1 MVYHLLLDRG
11 KRHTEI
17 LLPFVRV
24 HNMHSS
30 QPINSTSHIIVR
42 DQRVHCTNKTNRSS
56 FRTGAPPPPRPIKQ
70 FYDKLFWFGFDPD
83 ATQPTDRTMF
93 GGTRG
98 KFNAVDLLRDRE
110 ERQRYYRGSG
120 GGYNNNERRRRIPP
134 GSTRSGRDSVIQDF
148 GSVQDWNARKT
159 GRGRAGGDAVG
170 DDVVVNRLDFDSRFD
185 DDYFPLDDDDAF
197 NDVGRGRVA
206 QRGRNSRG
214 GERQQQQRRRSV
226 VDSRAEEYDRIIGLG
241 PTIDD
246 DDDEYLGRS
255 FSPSSSRRRS
265 GFAYKY
271 NDSDIDLLFDD
282 GEYIDVEPRYASERD
297 LDMARAGLSSSPP
310 ESFASRRR
318 RRRSWE
324 ERAMEM
330 DRVPPR
336 DAIAWGP
343 NGPAGSGGE
352 SPLESAAMDALR
364 EIKKSKL
371 FLEKKENDVED
382 AKNEVVNLKA

>member
-1 MVYHLLLDRG
+1 M
-11 KRHTEI
+11 
-17 LLPFVRV
+17 
-24 HNMHSS
+24 
-30 QPINSTSHIIVR
+30 
-42 DQRVHCTNKTNRSS
+42 
-56 FRTGAPPPPRPIKQ
+56 KQ

-120 GGYNNNERRRRIPP
+120 RRIP
-134 GSTRSGRDSVIQDF
+134 SSSSSSRSGGSRDSVIQDF

-159 GRGRAGGDAVG
+159 GRGRTGGDAVG
-170 DDVVVNRLDFDSRFD
+170 DDVVNRRRDFDSSFD
-185 DDYFPLDDDDAF
+185 DGYFRLD
-197 NDVGRGRVA
+197 NDVGRGGRVV
-206 QRGRNSRG
+206 QRGRTNRG
-214 GERQQQQRRRSV
+214 GGDRQEQERRRNA
-226 VDSRAEEYDRIIGLG
+226 VDRRAEEYNRIIGLG
-241 PTIDD
+241 RAIDD
-246 DDDEYLGRS
+246 GDEYELGRG
-255 FSPSSSRRRS
+255 SPSSRRRS

-271 NDSDIDLLFDD
+271 SDDDIDLLYDD

-297 LDMARAGLSSSPP
+297 LDMARSGLSS
-310 ESFASRRR
+310 ESSASQQRR

-324 ERAMEM
+324 ERAMDM

-343 NGPAGSGGE
+343 NGPVGSGG
-352 SPLESAAMDALR
+352 PLESAAMDALR
-364 EIKKSKL
+364 DIKKSKL
-371 FLEKKENDVED
+371 FLERKENDVED